1 MPVHTA
7 LDAAVARAIANKLKF
22 NRMVYIFA
30 RTYAPANAKNRIK
43 DFAAKR
49 FLFLFRAIARI

>member
-22 NRMVYIFA
+22 NRMVFA